1 VSFGFSTAAL
11 VTADDRVRTNAMY
24 ASSRSTALLAS
35 SLVPV
40 FHHSRSWLVAVAV
53 AMIIVQAL
61 DAVIGGMNGEL
72 QKTVGP
78 GVLAV
83 LNLLA
88 LIWFIH

>member
-1 VSFGFSTAAL
+1 
-11 VTADDRVRTNAMY
+11 
-24 ASSRSTALLAS
+24 
-35 SLVPV
+35 
-40 FHHSRSWLVAVAV
+40 
-53 AMIIVQAL
+53 L